1 MELKAEAIAIS
12 DSAVTRR
19 VLYGEWEL
27 AHWTYHKFAKR
38 LILSPEF
45 ELCKRD

>member
-27 AHWTYHKFAKR
+27 AHWTYKFAKR

-45 ELCKRD
+45 EM